1 MRERVFITGGTGLLA
16 VNWAQEIREEYEVTL
31 GMHKRQISMSH
42 VESISCPLDSSDDFA
57 LFLKKTQPNIVIH
70 TAGLTNIEQ
79 CEANPELARQV
90 NINLAENVAK
100 ASFQQNI
107 SFVHI
112 STDHLFS
119 GDNKF
124 ITEEDP
130 VAPLNVYAETKA
142 EAEQHV
148 LNVNSDALI
157 IRTNFYGWGS
167 SYRHSFSDYIINMLR
182 KANSITLYQD
192 VFYTPILVG
201 VLAYAVHDLIKA
213 KASGI
218 FNVVGDDRV
227 SKYKFG
233 QKLAKQ
239 FNLDLSLINPGLLAE
254 QDTMTRR
261 PYDMSLSNK
270 NVSKLLGRK
279 LGGVD
284 DHLALLGKQHAT
296 GLAKEIQSL

>member
-119 GDNKF
+119 GDKKL

-167 SYRHSFSDYIINMLR
+167 SYRHSFSDYIINTLS
-182 KANSITLYQD
+182 KGNCITLYQD

-201 VLAYAVHDLIKA
+201 VLAHAVHDLIKA
-213 KASGI
+213 KVNGI
-218 FNVVGDDRV
+218 FNVVGDERV
-227 SKYKFG
+227 SKYEFG
-233 QKLAKQ
+233 YKLANH
-239 FNLDLSLINPGLLAE
+239 FNLDQGLIKSGLLAE

-261 PYDMSLSNK
+261 PYDMSLSNEK
-270 NVSKLLGRK
+270 VNKLLGRK

-284 DHLALLGKQHAT
+284 DHLDLLAKQQDM
-296 GLAKEIQSL
+296 GIAKEIQSL